1 MALAVATTAAASAC
15 GGGTTRSLVTLAPP
29 PAPSTVA
36 TLAGNL
42 CDGQVCQCRAADAP
56 GDGGAGAPPEGVK
69 RFEIRVGPSEHALW
83 VTVDDMV
90 LYKSVARA
98 EDCFYVDLGAGDHKL
113 GLRAANP
120 GGVSAAVKV
129 SEYADAT
136 QSWYDTFQFACGA
149 PGVCSYD
156 ELAEY
161 KESLGKYKRD
171 IHDPCGSV
179 KVKGLAWDTD
189 VAPDT
194 QHPGNLQ
201 VAWTLD
207 IYEFQP
213 KHPHGDPACA
223 TRFE

>member
-1 MALAVATTAAASAC
+1 
-15 GGGTTRSLVTLAPP
+15 
-29 PAPSTVA
+29 
-36 TLAGNL
+36 
-42 CDGQVCQCRAADAP
+42 
-56 GDGGAGAPPEGVK
+56 
-69 RFEIRVGPSEHALW
+69 
-83 VTVDDMV
+83 MV

-120 GGVSAAVKV
+120 GGVSAAVTV
-129 SEYADAT
+129 SEYAAAT
-136 QSWYDTFQFACGA
+136 QSWYDTFRFACGA

-156 ELAEY
+156 ELAEF
-161 KESLGKYKRD
+161 KDGLAKYKRD

-179 KVKGLAWDTD
+179 KIKGLAWDTD

-207 IYEFQP
+207 VYEFTP